1 MSAVLWRS
9 KRLRGACFSL
19 VALAFGCL
27 GLLGWAGYFQ
37 TNPFISVPATRPPA
51 PSRTGLV
58 AIYLSGDV
66 GYKVAMGRVLGSK
79 LAADGIPVLAI
90 NSLGFFRNHR
100 SRSDVTRLITQAIG
114 RAVALDHAE
123 RVVLIGH
130 SLGADALQAALP
142 GLAPDL
148 RTRIQAV
155 ILIVPTDMLYLR
167 ISPGEMLGWS
177 KPDGAT
183 LPTMQQLDWA
193 PFTCIFGNE
202 ETESPCRFLIGRNV
216 ERVGLPGG
224 HNLDW
229 DTSAVHAALLQA
241 IDKSRSGSITKS
253 SGDSH

>member
-9 KRLRGACFSL
+9 KRLRGCFSL
-19 VALAFGCL
+19 AALAFGCL
-27 GLLGWAGYFQ
+27 GLLSWAGYFQ
-37 TNPFISVPATRPPA
+37 TDPFIAVPATQPPA

-58 AIYLSGDV
+58 VIYVSGDV
-66 GYKVAMGRVLGSK
+66 GYKVAMGRVLGTK

-90 NSLGFFRNHR
+90 NSLSFFRNHR
-100 SRSDVTRLITQAIG
+100 SRADVTGLITQAIG
-114 RAVALDHAE
+114 RALTLDQTAKIIL
-123 RVVLIGH
+123 VGH
-130 SLGADALQAALP
+130 SLGADVLQAALFQ
-142 GLAPDL
+142 LAPEL
-148 RTRIQAV
+148 RWKIQAV
-155 ILIVPTDMLYLR
+155 ILIVPTDTLYLR

-183 LPTMQQLDWA
+183 LPTMQQLNWA

-202 ETESPCRFLIGRNV
+202 ETESPCRLLIGRNV
-216 ERVGLPGG
+216 QRIGLPGG

-229 DTSAVHAALLQA
+229 DANAVHAAVLQA

>member
-37 TNPFISVPATRPPA
+37 TDPFISVPATRPPA

-123 RVVLIGH
+123 KVVLIGH
-130 SLGADALQAALP
+130 SLGAL
-142 GLAPDL
+142 
-148 RTRIQAV
+148 
-155 ILIVPTDMLYLR
+155 
-167 ISPGEMLGWS
+167 
-177 KPDGAT
+177 
-183 LPTMQQLDWA
+183 
-193 PFTCIFGNE
+193 
-202 ETESPCRFLIGRNV
+202 
-216 ERVGLPGG
+216 
-224 HNLDW
+224 
-229 DTSAVHAALLQA
+229 
-241 IDKSRSGSITKS
+241 
-253 SGDSH
+253 